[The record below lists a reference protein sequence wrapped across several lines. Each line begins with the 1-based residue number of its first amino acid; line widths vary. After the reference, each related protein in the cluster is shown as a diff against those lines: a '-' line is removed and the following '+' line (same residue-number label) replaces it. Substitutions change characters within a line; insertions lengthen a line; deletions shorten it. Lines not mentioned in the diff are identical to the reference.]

1 MARCSQTIG
10 CLIQTINQPKHSKAV
25 KGDVM
30 NDKWT
35 KLILLTVGAIA
46 EWLCPDNQEEE

>member
-1 MARCSQTIG
+1 MARFSQTIG

-30 NDKWT
+30 T

>member
-1 MARCSQTIG
+1 MIG

-30 NDKWT
+30 T
-35 KLILLTVGAIA
+35 KLILLTVGAFMD
-46 EWLCPDNQEEE
+46 WLCPDKTEEE